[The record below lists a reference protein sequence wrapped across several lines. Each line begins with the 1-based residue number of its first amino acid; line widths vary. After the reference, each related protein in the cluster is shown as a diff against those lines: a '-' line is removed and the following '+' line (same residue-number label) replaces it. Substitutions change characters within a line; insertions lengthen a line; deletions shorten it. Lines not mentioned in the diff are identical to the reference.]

1 MSMLARELQCSVI
14 LDNGAQEIAVYVALW
29 NKLLL
34 SLLVGV
40 EGGVE
45 LSGLGGKLVFCHRRA
60 ANFS

>member
-14 LDNGAQEIAVYVALW
+14 MNNGAQEIAVYVALE

-40 EGGVE
+40 GGGVE
-45 LSGLGGKLVFCHRRA
+45 FSGLGDKLVFCHRRA
-60 ANFS
+60 AYFS